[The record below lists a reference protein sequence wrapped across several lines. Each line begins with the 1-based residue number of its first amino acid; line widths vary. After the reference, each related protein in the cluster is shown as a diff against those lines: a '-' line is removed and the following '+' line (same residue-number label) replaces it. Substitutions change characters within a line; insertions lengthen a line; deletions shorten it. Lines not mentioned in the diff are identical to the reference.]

1 MEIIPAIDCI
11 SGKCVRL
18 TKGDYNQKTV
28 YNDDPLEVAKTFEQA
43 GIKRLHLVDLDGA
56 KLGKV
61 VNWKV
66 LEQIANYTTLKI
78 DFGGG
83 IKQEEDLKNVINSGA
98 TWATI
103 GSLAAKQPEIFEDW
117 ISRYGCERFF
127 LGADVRNEN
136 IAVGGWLE
144 TTNTS
149 VYDFIAKYIQ
159 LGLTH
164 IFCTD
169 ISKDGTLEGPAIGL
183 YEKIISSN
191 HQIQLVASGGVKDI
205 YCLHELK
212 AAGCSGVII
221 GKAIYENRITLEQL
235 KPFLL

>member
-28 YNDDPLEVAKTFEQA
+28 YNDDPLEVAKAFEQA

-66 LEQIANYTTLKI
+66 LEQIATHTNLKI

-83 IKQEEDLKNVINSGA
+83 IKQEVDLENVFNSGA

-103 GSLAAKQPEIFEDW
+103 GSLAAKQPEVFETW
-117 ISRYGCERFF
+117 IEKYESHRFF

-149 VYDFIAKYIQ
+149 VYEFIEKYIQ

-169 ISKDGTLEGPAIGL
+169 ISKDGTLEGPAIEL
-183 YEKIISSN
+183 YEKIISKN
-191 HQIQLVASGGVKDI
+191 PKIQLVASGGVKDI
-205 YCLHELK
+205 NCLIELQ
-212 AAGCSGVII
+212 AAGCSGAII
-221 GKAIYENRITLEQL
+221 GKALYENRITLEQL
-235 KPFLL
+235 KPFLP

>member
-18 TKGDYNQKTV
+18 TQGDYNQKTV
-28 YNDDPLEVAKTFEQA
+28 YNDDPLEVAKAFEQA

-66 LEQIANYTTLKI
+66 LEQIATHTTLKI

-83 IKQEEDLKNVINSGA
+83 IKQEADLENVFNSGA

-103 GSLAAKQPEIFEDW
+103 GSLAAKQPEVFEEW
-117 ISRYGCERFF
+117 IVRYGSHKFF

-149 VYDFIAKYIQ
+149 VYNFIEKYIQ
-159 LGLTH
+159 LGLSH

-169 ISKDGTLEGPAIGL
+169 ISKDGTLEGAATAL
-183 YEKIISSN
+183 YEKIILKN
-191 HQIQLVASGGVKDI
+191 PNIHLVASGGVKDI
-205 YCLHELK
+205 NCLYELQ
-212 AAGCSGVII
+212 AAGCFGVII
-221 GKAIYENRITLEQL
+221 GKALYENRITLEQL
-235 KPFLL
+235 KPFLP